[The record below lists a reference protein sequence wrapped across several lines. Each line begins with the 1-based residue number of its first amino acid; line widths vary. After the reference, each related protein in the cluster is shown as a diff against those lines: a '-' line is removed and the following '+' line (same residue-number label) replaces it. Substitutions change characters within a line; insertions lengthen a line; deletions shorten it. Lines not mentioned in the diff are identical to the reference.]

1 MRMDS
6 EMCKRKLLGM
16 LTPSSNTALEPICA
30 AMLNGVP
37 DVSVHFSRFRVTQI
51 SLTPAALGQFDFQP
65 MLQASALLA
74 DAKVNA
80 ICWNGTSA
88 GWLGFDEDRALCQ
101 SILDHTGITATT
113 SVLALEQIFRA
124 AGVKRIGL
132 VTPYLSAVQTRVMA
146 TFGEQGFT
154 SVAERH
160 LDISDNFSFSEV
172 TGDTLA
178 DMVRAV
184 AAERPDAIM
193 TFCTNL
199 KSAPLVESLERETG
213 IPIYDSTSAAM
224 WGALRIAGVAPSVIK
239 GWGRL
244 FRELA

>member
-1 MRMDS
+1 MESTMS
-6 EMCKRKLLGM
+6 ERKLLGM
-16 LTPSSNTALEPICA
+16 LTPSSNTSLEPICA

-37 DVSVHFSRFRVTQI
+37 DVSVHFSRFHVTEI
-51 SLTPAALGQFDFQP
+51 SLTPTALGQFDLQP
-65 MLQASALLA
+65 MLRACALLA

-101 SILDHTGITATT
+101 SILDHTGIRATT
-113 SVLALEQIFRA
+113 SVLALEQIFCA
-124 AGVKRIGL
+124 AGVQRIGL

-146 TFGEQGFT
+146 VFGEHGFT
-154 SVAERH
+154 SISERH

-178 DMVRAV
+178 DMVRGVAV
-184 AAERPDAIM
+184 ARPDAIM

-199 KSAPLVESLERETG
+199 KSAPLVESLEQEVG

-224 WGALRIAGVAPSVIK
+224 WGALRIAGVAPAVVK